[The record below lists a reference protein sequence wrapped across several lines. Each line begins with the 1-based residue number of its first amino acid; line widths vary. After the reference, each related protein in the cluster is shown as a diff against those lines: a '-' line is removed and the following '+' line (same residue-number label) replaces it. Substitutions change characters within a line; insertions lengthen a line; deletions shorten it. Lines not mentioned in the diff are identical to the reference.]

1 MKICV
6 VPIVLVFAMTL
17 GSIASGQTSV
27 YDARGRFVGKYQAY
41 VGSTSGDDFG
51 EAAIRQINGV
61 WLALQVS
68 TAGFTGVPPS
78 SYYAE
83 PTGDIFF
90 SGANCAGKPY
100 LGSSSDAQVGSPG
113 DLMAAVPLVQEGIV
127 INSTVYYIDP
137 SSFLLQ
143 VTSPHPTICSVQTTQ
158 FENEGKPINPG
169 SSACEPVAGLLP
181 AATYNLTD
189 LHLTPPFTLR

>member
-90 SGANCAGKPY
+90 SGANCTGKPY

-113 DLMAAVPLVQEGIV
+113 DLMAAVPSVQEGIV

-137 SSFLLQ
+137 PASYFRSPAHIPRFARFKPPSSKTNASLSTLVPVLANLLRGCCPQ
-143 VTSPHPTICSVQTTQ
+143 P
-158 FENEGKPINPG
+158 PI
-169 SSACEPVAGLLP
+169 
-181 AATYNLTD
+181 T
-189 LHLTPPFTLR
+189 